1 MNDDFR
7 KRVALTLPDET
18 LFLHTGTDA
27 ASIKELKDGR
37 LLNITGGLEK
47 QVSEDGATC
56 GADLRR

>member
-1 MNDDFR
+1 MNDDFS

-18 LFLHTGTDA
+18 LFLHTFTGA

-47 QVSEDGATC
+47 QVSEDGGDAWSGT
-56 GADLRR
+56 